1 MKLSE
6 YPKQVGVTYKTAYQ
20 WWRAGQL
27 DAYQLPTGTII
38 VREAKP
44 SATGVALYARVASAD
59 QKDEVTRQMQRLRGG
74 AWPSG
79 GCRRDRD
86 RLWP

>member
-6 YPKQVGVTYKTAYQ
+6 YAKQVGVTSKTAYQ

-38 VREAKP
+38 VREPKAAA
-44 SATGVALYARVASAD
+44 SGAALYA
-59 QKDEVTRQMQRLRGG
+59 
-74 AWPSG
+74 
-79 GCRRDRD
+79 
-86 RLWP
+86 